1 MDVPELVLN
10 TAASS
15 SSSHGANCPAT
26 PTAVYRRPNKLKK
39 ARVASP
45 AFSFVADDAPLFS
58 HFPYSFQSPSSPSS
72 FGSHAPLVA
81 NNSVPKRT
89 ASMPTRKLT
98 KTQRPP
104 PVSYHTMPP
113 TAETPPPVYNVPQ
126 SHPRRRS
133 TLSFSFRR
141 RKSAR
146 AQSAP
151 PVEHADPV
159 PPPPVRL
166 LILSSSPSDHHQLAK
181 RATFLIG
188 NEDSDDEE
196 DERSLTQAPGRDI
209 TSSPPPAS
217 PPLSPRSATSVLP
230 SDELEEQRRRRWT
243 LMTDEA
249 ISDNDFA
256 ETVLSCNQC
265 TSLDG
270 HLYDEY
276 PYDDLGL
283 LHSPSLPNVD
293 SVRRSTLLALLTTR
307 DILRTE
313 RHYHTQMLILLHQT
327 RAHKQWP
334 VHPPPTVMHQRLLVL
349 IATSERLLE
358 FMEEDPS
365 VNGIASALIHL
376 EYEVSNA
383 LGDWCSIVGGWFD
396 DDRRRKL
403 SRHSR
408 TLSARLNWSPA
419 PPVPPLPPLP
429 APRAV
434 SEPAPLLSPDSRKKM
449 WRMSLPALPTLI
461 QSSPQSRPK
470 HTIQDLGILPVQR
483 VTRYVLFFNGE
494 SHPFYVPS
502 TRSLTYYLSQRF
514 AQAHGFRV
522 PIAPFGTAC
531 RRCGHA
537 HCPALQ

>member
-1 MDVPELVLN
+1 MQRHPRKCTIHRHRILGVARHFRSVSDV
-10 TAASS
+10 
-15 SSSHGANCPAT
+15 
-26 PTAVYRRPNKLKK
+26 
-39 ARVASP
+39 
-45 AFSFVADDAPLFS
+45 
-58 HFPYSFQSPSSPSS
+58 
-72 FGSHAPLVA
+72 GSPLV
-81 NNSVPKRT
+81 
-89 ASMPTRKLT
+89 
-98 KTQRPP
+98 
-104 PVSYHTMPP
+104 H
-113 TAETPPPVYNVPQ
+113 
-126 SHPRRRS
+126 
-133 TLSFSFRR
+133 
-141 RKSAR
+141 
-146 AQSAP
+146 
-151 PVEHADPV
+151 
-159 PPPPVRL
+159 
-166 LILSSSPSDHHQLAK
+166 SPHHQSNTLLPSLRHWCPPK

-196 DERSLTQAPGRDI
+196 DERSLTQTPGRDI
-209 TSSPPPAS
+209 SSSPPPVS
-217 PPLSPRSATSVLP
+217 PPVSPRSANSVLP
-230 SDELEEQRRRRWT
+230 LDEYEEQRRRRWT

-283 LHSPSLPNVD
+283 LHSPSLSNVD

-327 RAHKQWP
+327 RTHNQWP
-334 VHPPPTVMHQRLLVL
+334 VHPPPTVMLQRLLVL
-349 IATSERLLE
+349 ISTSERLLT
-358 FMEEDPS
+358 FMEDDPS

-408 TLSARLNWSPA
+408 TLSAKFNWSPV

-434 SEPAPLLSPDSRKKM
+434 SEPVTPLLSPDSRKKM
-449 WRMSLPALPTLI
+449 WRMSLPVLPTLI

-483 VTRYVLFFNGE
+483 VTRYVLFFKDLLKHTDSE
-494 SHPFYVPS
+494 SPS
-502 TRSLTYYLSQRF
+502 HHLVQRAVAAAMRI
-514 AQAHGFRV
+514 AQRCNDAQGNAKFLRV
-522 PIAPFGTAC
+522 
-531 RRCGHA
+531 
-537 HCPALQ
+537 